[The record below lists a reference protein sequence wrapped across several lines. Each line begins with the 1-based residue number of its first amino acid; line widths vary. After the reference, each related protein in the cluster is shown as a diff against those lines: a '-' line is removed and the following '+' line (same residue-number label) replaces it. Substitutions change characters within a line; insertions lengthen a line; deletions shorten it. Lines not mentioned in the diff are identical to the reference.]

1 MSREKDISIKQL
13 FNQVPQP
20 EPQQT
25 SVLEAFKPAK
35 MVSPMYLVV
44 LAEPITVSGKSRSKT
59 SHTFVAVSFDETQ
72 MTAKC
77 TGFWAYG
84 SVEDI
89 EKEYAGLA
97 ETTDPAY
104 YHQVSFPWT
113 RIVYVQSLSYR
124 HKVRQ

>member
-44 LAEPITVSGKSRSKT
+44 LVEPITISGKSRSKT
-59 SHTFVAVSFDETQ
+59 SQAFVAVSYDAGVMFAQ
-72 MTAKC
+72 C

-89 EKEYAGLA
+89 TKEYAGLA
-97 ETTDPAY
+97 ETTDPAQY
-104 YHQVSFPWT
+104 IQVALPWGRVSYT
-113 RIVYVQSLSYR
+113 QSLSYR